1 MTHTSI
7 EQLVLMGSEFFA
19 NLTFQL
25 SANWQIG
32 VVSLLMTRSIF
43 VLGKVISIKSVD
55 HEDKECLVG

>member
-55 HEDKECLVG
+55 DLIKDT

>member
-1 MTHTSI
+1 
-7 EQLVLMGSEFFA
+7 MGSEFFA

-25 SANWQIG
+25 SANGQIG

-55 HEDKECLVG
+55 DLIKDT